1 MAIKIMSRT
10 KLTQSRKAS
19 LEKQL
24 AEIERS
30 LVVGIKD
37 AISMLFTL
45 DALHEIMDYCEELA
59 AKWEDK
65 PLDFTDDDL
74 DSFDLDDDEN
84 EED

>member
-1 MAIKIMSRT
+1 MAIKIMSKT

-24 AEIERS
+24 AEIELD
-30 LVVGIKD
+30 LVKGIRE
-37 AISMLFTL
+37 AISMIMTL
-45 DALHEIMDYCEELA
+45 DALHEVMDYCEELA